1 VQLQQYKRA
10 GIMAKQ
16 DSNDFEFI
24 LYLYNEFV
32 REHRRVGKEA
42 RVYWHILDMYI
53 ELGLAK
59 KSQTAEKKYAQKLIA
74 IIREAVMNW
83 NTHLLILKGEEG
95 EKEYQENMKS
105 YIDRLYRLGH
115 DEQSVMEFVIK
126 KLKLNYGND
135 N

>member
-1 VQLQQYKRA
+1 
-10 GIMAKQ
+10 MAKKYP
-16 DSNDFEFI
+16 NHFEFT

-32 REHRRVGKEA
+32 KRHRTIGKEA

-59 KSQTAEKKYAQKLIA
+59 KSQTAEKKYAQKLVC
-74 IIREAVMNW
+74 IIREAVGEW

-105 YIDRLYRLGH
+105 YIERLYRLGH
-115 DEQSVMEFVIK
+115 DEQSVMELVIK

>member
-1 VQLQQYKRA
+1 
-10 GIMAKQ
+10 MARKN
-16 DSNDFEFI
+16 SNNFEFI

-32 REHRRVGKEA
+32 SKHRSIGKEA

-53 ELGLAK
+53 ELGLTK
-59 KSQTAEKKYAQKLIA
+59 KSQTAEKKYAQKLVA
-74 IIREAVMNW
+74 IIREAVGEW

-105 YIDRLYRLGH
+105 YIQRLCRLGH
-115 DEQSVMEFVIK
+115 DEKSVMESIIK

>member
-1 VQLQQYKRA
+1 MTR
-10 GIMAKQ
+10 Q
-16 DSNDFEFI
+16 DNNDFEFV

-32 REHRRVGKEA
+32 GKHRSIGKEA

-53 ELGLAK
+53 ELGFSK
-59 KSQTAEKKYAQKLIA
+59 KSRTAEKKYAQKLIA
-74 IIREAVMNW
+74 IIREAVMDW

-95 EKEYQENMKS
+95 EKEYKQNMES
-105 YIDRLYRLGH
+105 YIHRLYKLGY
-115 DEQSVMEFVIK
+115 DEQSVMELIIK

>member
-1 VQLQQYKRA
+1 
-10 GIMAKQ
+10 MAKKYP
-16 DSNDFEFI
+16 DNFEFT

-32 REHRRVGKEA
+32 RKHRSIGKEA

-53 ELGLAK
+53 QLGLSK
-59 KSQTAEKKYAQKLIA
+59 KSRSDERKYAQKLTA
-74 IIREAVMNW
+74 IIREAVGEW

-95 EKEYQENMKS
+95 EKEYQQKMKS
-105 YIDRLYRLGH
+105 FIERLYKIGH
-115 DEQSVMEFVIK
+115 DEKSVIEQVIK